1 MKKKILISMLFISS
15 VVFSSMKDDLDYCA
29 TVESWAA
36 QQVIE
41 SAFEENTQLDKL
53 KATSFLIERTK
64 LMDGKKE
71 IKFEYWG
78 QLYTQTI
85 KVVIPYVNNKNKEV
99 TFIASSIISAEECS
113 LGMGMPSYF
122 DITPENYIFNKR

>member
-1 MKKKILISMLFISS
+1 MKKNILFAMLFIPTIA
-15 VVFSSMKDDLDYCA
+15 FSSTKDDLDYCA

-41 SAFEENTQLDKL
+41 SAFEKNKQLDKL

-64 LMDGKKE
+64 LIDGKKE
-71 IKFEYWG
+71 IKFEDWG

-85 KVVIPYVNNKNKEV
+85 KVIIPYVNNQKKEV

-113 LGMGMPSYF
+113 LGMPSYF
-122 DITPENYIFNKR
+122 DITPDNYIFNKR

>member
-1 MKKKILISMLFISS
+1 MKKNIFISILFTS
-15 VVFSSMKDDLDYCA
+15 NVAFSSTKADLDYCA
-29 TVESWAA
+29 TVESWAT

-41 SAFEENTQLDKL
+41 SAFEKNKQLDKL

-64 LMDGKKE
+64 LMDGRKE
-71 IKFEYWG
+71 IKFEDWG

-85 KVVIPYVNNKNKEV
+85 KVIIPYVNNQKKKV

-113 LGMGMPSYF
+113 LGMPSYF
-122 DITPENYIFNKR
+122 DITPDNYIFNKI